1 MRERVAVPSVRVP
14 RHRAGAGPGARDS
27 ARARTGAKERTR
39 AKARTRENVEDKGWR
54 GRVAGEL
61 RMITS
66 RKAEAVGSCHGD
78 AKLIKSICRRNLVD
92 IIECKLVS
100 QTRELSRNGPSR
112 AKKRANRRQGWAG
125 RGV

>member
-1 MRERVAVPSVRVP
+1 MRVP

-27 ARARTGAKERTR
+27 ARASTR

-66 RKAEAVGSCHGD
+66 GKAEAVGSCHGD

-112 AKKRANRRQGWAG
+112 AARGRNERTEGRVG
-125 RGV
+125 RGEGFSGRDGRGLGWGG